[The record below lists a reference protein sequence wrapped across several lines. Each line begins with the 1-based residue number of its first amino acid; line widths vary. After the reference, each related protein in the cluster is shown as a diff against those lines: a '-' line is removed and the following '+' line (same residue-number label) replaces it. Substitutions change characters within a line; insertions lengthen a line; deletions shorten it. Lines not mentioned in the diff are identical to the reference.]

1 MNILAITGATGR
13 KSGGAFVEELCRH
26 EDEIR
31 SKFAGGIRAL
41 VRPSSKTEN
50 LKNRE
55 LAFDVRAGDF
65 SDVAFLESALNGVDT
80 LVHIAGITLSPKLVD
95 AAAKC
100 GVRRL
105 IFVHTTGIYSKYKE
119 AGEEYRRIDT
129 YVKKKCRDHHMM
141 LTILRPTMIY
151 GNVTDRNVVQF
162 IQMVD
167 RLPVMPV
174 VNGAR
179 YELQPVH
186 YQDLAAAYY
195 QVLINE
201 KTTANKNFD
210 LSGGAPIE
218 LREML
223 ITIGN
228 DLGKKVKFINCPFC
242 LAYTG
247 AWMIYLITLRKKDY
261 REKVQRLCEPRVY
274 SHQDAADAFGYSP
287 RIFEIGVADEIKEYI
302 SLR

>member
-1 MNILAITGATGR
+1 
-13 KSGGAFVEELCRH
+13 
-26 EDEIR
+26 
-31 SKFAGGIRAL
+31 
-41 VRPSSKTEN
+41 
-50 LKNRE
+50 
-55 LAFDVRAGDF
+55 
-65 SDVAFLESALNGVDT
+65 
-80 LVHIAGITLSPKLVD
+80 
-95 AAAKC
+95 
-100 GVRRL
+100 
-105 IFVHTTGIYSKYKE
+105 
-119 AGEEYRRIDT
+119 
-129 YVKKKCRDHHMM
+129 MM

-228 DLGKKVKFINCPFC
+228 DLGKKVKFIKEMYLVLFYF
-242 LAYTG
+242 AYLLLFVYIFLNIILLE
-247 AWMIYLITLRKKDY
+247 MMLR
-261 REKVQRLCEPRVY
+261 
-274 SHQDAADAFGYSP
+274 F
-287 RIFEIGVADEIKEYI
+287 
-302 SLR
+302 